1 MFKNQT
7 IMVVHRRGQ
16 SQGIVI
22 SLNIKSKIQSIAIF
36 ITRPKSPRVII
47 RKGRVMVFII
57 GFTKKLSKP
66 KAIPKS
72 KIICHC
78 KVKGTPKKF
87 ELENRLTLI
96 PGTNNT
102 DSQIPKMAAII
113 CERIFFIKFIIPN

>member
-7 IMVVHRRGQ
+7 IIVVHKRGQ
-16 SQGIVI
+16 NQGIVI
-22 SLNIKSKIQSIAIF
+22 SLKIKSKIQSIAIF
-36 ITRPKSPRVII
+36 VAMPKSPRVII

-66 KAIPKS
+66 KATPKS

-78 KVKGTPKKF
+78 RVKGMPKKF
-87 ELENRLTLI
+87 ELENRPILI

-102 DSQIPKMAAII
+102 DSQIPKMATII
-113 CERIFFIKFIIPN
+113 CERTFFIKYIIPN